1 MPSATSWLRRWEPVL
16 IVLLLAAGAWSAR
29 LSPYY
34 LSLDQIFDSSR
45 NFVIPGLL
53 ALGLVPVVL
62 TGEIDLSLG
71 SILAVGTILLA
82 KLALLHVP
90 LWAALVALLVVGAL
104 LGYLNGLL
112 VARFGLP
119 SLAVTL
125 GTMGAYRGLAFIVG
139 TEEGYTEFDPGYLW
153 LGETA
158 VRGLVPVA
166 LLLFVA
172 VVVAFVMAVHFTVF
186 GRRLFAIGAS
196 LDASRFTG
204 LRVTRIKIQTYVL
217 SGVVSA
223 LAALVWIGQYGSARA
238 DNADSVILLVIT
250 AVVLGGVDINGAR
263 GTVLGVTLSVLLLGT
278 LTNGMGLA
286 NVPGPTQTVVFGAL
300 LVTSVLVSNLVR
312 WRTT

>member
-1 MPSATSWLRRWEPVL
+1 MANASWLLRRWEPLLLVL
-16 IVLLLAAGAWSAR
+16 IVLAGAWSAS

-34 LSLDQIFDSSR
+34 LNLDQLLDSSR

-53 ALGLVPVVL
+53 AIGLVPVVL

-82 KLALLHVP
+82 KLALLGVP
-90 LWAALVALLVVGAL
+90 LGLAVVALVLVGGAL
-104 LGYLNGLL
+104 GLLNGVL

-125 GTMGAYRGLAFIVG
+125 GTMGAYRGIAFIIG
-139 TEEGYTEFDPGYLW
+139 SEEGYTDFGPGYLW
-153 LGETA
+153 LGETSLRA
-158 VRGLVPVA
+158 ILPVA
-166 LLLFVA
+166 LVFFVLVVLLFA
-172 VVVAFVMAVHFTVF
+172 LLVHFTVF
-186 GRRLFAIGAS
+186 GRRLFAIGGSIEA
-196 LDASRFTG
+196 ARFTG
-204 LRVTRIKIQTYVL
+204 LRVTQIKIQTYVL
-217 SGVVSA
+217 SGVLAA

-238 DNADSVILLVIT
+238 DNADGVILLVIT

-286 NVPGPTQTVVFGAL
+286 NVPGPTQTVVFGSL
-300 LVTSVLVSNLVR
+300 LVLSVLISNVIR

>member
-1 MPSATSWLRRWEPVL
+1 MAGASSLLRRWEPVL
-16 IVLLLAAGAWSAR
+16 VVLILLAGAWSAT

-34 LSLDQIFDSSR
+34 LSLDQLLDSSR

-82 KLALLHVP
+82 KLALLEVP
-90 LWAALVALLVVGAL
+90 VWLAIVALVVVGGV
-104 LGYLNGLL
+104 LGLFNGLL

-125 GTMGAYRGLAFIVG
+125 GTMGAYRGLAYIVG
-139 TEEGYTEFDPGYLW
+139 SEEGYTDFGPGYLW

-158 VRGLVPVA
+158 LRGILPAGLVFFVLMAILFA
-166 LLLFVA
+166 L
-172 VVVAFVMAVHFTVF
+172 AVHYTVF
-186 GRRLFAIGAS
+186 GRMLFAIGGS
-196 LDASRFTG
+196 PEASRFTG

-217 SGVVSA
+217 SGVISA

-238 DNADSVILLVIT
+238 DNADGVILLVIT

-286 NVPGPTQTVVFGAL
+286 NVPGPTQTVVFGSI
-300 LVTSVLVSNLVR
+300 LVLSVLISKVVR

>member
-1 MPSATSWLRRWEPVL
+1 MAGLTFLVKRWEPVL
-16 IVLLLAAGAWSAR
+16 VVLILAAGAWSST

-34 LSLDQIFDSSR
+34 LNVDQLFDSSR

-90 LWAALVALLVVGAL
+90 LGVAIAALVATGAL
-104 LGYLNGLL
+104 LGFLNGLL
-112 VARFGLP
+112 VASFGLP

-125 GTMGAYRGLAFIVG
+125 GTMGAYRGIAFIVG
-139 TEEGYTEFDPGYLW
+139 TEEGYTDFDPGYLW

-158 VRGLVPVA
+158 LRGIVPVS
-166 LLLFVA
+166 LLLFALA
-172 VVVAFVMAVHFTVF
+172 VVLFAVGVHATVF
-186 GRRLFAIGAS
+186 GRRLFAIGGS
-196 LDASRFTG
+196 LEASRFTG

-238 DNADSVILLVIT
+238 DNADGVILLVIT

-263 GTVLGVTLSVLLLGT
+263 GTVLGVTFSVLLLGT

-286 NVPGPTQTVVFGAL
+286 NIPGPTQTVVFGSL
-300 LVTSVLVSNLVR
+300 LVLSVLVSNVVR
-312 WRTT
+312 WRTA